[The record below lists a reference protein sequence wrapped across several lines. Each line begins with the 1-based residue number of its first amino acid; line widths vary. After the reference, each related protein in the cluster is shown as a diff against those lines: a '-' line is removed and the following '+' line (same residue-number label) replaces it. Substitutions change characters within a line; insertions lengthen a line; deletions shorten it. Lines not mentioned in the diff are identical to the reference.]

1 MKHMRTISLFILFI
15 SFTGCCATLDSGSKK
30 ISVDV
35 IDMLYGEITVDDL
48 FKEFPGWKESYNQY
62 KPYKAVLDSI
72 SMTPRKIRVEI
83 FLGTWCNDSE
93 REVPR
98 FLKIVDE
105 SKFILPDNIK
115 LWAVDRNKSLG
126 SGITQKKS
134 ITRVATFIF
143 LVDNEEIGRII
154 ESPKSG
160 RLEEDIWAIVNGNG
174 SWEGN

>member
-1 MKHMRTISLFILFI
+1 M
-15 SFTGCCATLDSGSKK
+15 
-30 ISVDV
+30 
-35 IDMLYGEITVDDL
+35 
-48 FKEFPGWKESYNQY
+48 
-62 KPYKAVLDSI
+62 
-72 SMTPRKIRVEI
+72 
-83 FLGTWCNDSE
+83 GTWCNDSE

-115 LWAVDRNKSLG
+115 LWAVDRNKSLA
-126 SGITQKKS
+126 SGITQEKS

-160 RLEEDIWAIVNGNG
+160 RLEEDIRAIVNGNG